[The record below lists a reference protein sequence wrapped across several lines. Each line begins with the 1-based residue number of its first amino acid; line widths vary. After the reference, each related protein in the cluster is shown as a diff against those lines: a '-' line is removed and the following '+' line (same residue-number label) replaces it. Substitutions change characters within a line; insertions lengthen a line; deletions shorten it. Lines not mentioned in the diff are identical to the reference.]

1 MSFQSKKK
9 RNAKGNVLKEPAII
23 SWPKRGLVVWP
34 SSLTVAPCSTFIAVA
49 HIAVEATAMCASYE
63 VH

>member
-9 RNAKGNVLKEPAII
+9 RNAKGNVLRELAII

-34 SSLTVAPCSTFIAVA
+34 SSVTVAPYTFMAVA